1 MEGSTMKAM
10 FRRFMLA
17 VLMLFSINVCQAKMY
32 GVFYAANGEDLNCP
46 ENDVTDLAKLYRERG
61 GNVILIRGDGVTRNV
76 VLSSIRKQVTSCNQN
91 DIIMFAYSG
100 HGNNGFIACGSDGI
114 IKFSEIKHEMSLAK
128 AKRKVL
134 FIDACYSGSA
144 SNGGGLIQGNHDDSN
159 VLIFTASKS
168 NQMSSE
174 INGARNSVFYSALL
188 PGLEG
193 KADKNND
200 GKVSAKEIYNYVKA
214 HSLFQEP
221 TMIGKFDENM
231 TLATVRGEDNTEEP
245 NCNTPSSS
253 AASVLGESVANVVNN
268 AITSALTDDTSPT
281 SISTDNKKDNNNF
294 MGVTILSF
302 SWLSFV
308 IGIIA
313 TIFGIWL
320 VFKVIQLI
328 LRFINWVCG
337 NVL

>member
-1 MEGSTMKAM
+1 M
-10 FRRFMLA
+10 FKVFMLA
-17 VLMLFSINVCQAKMY
+17 LLMLFDVSVCQAKMY
-32 GVFYAANGEDLNCP
+32 GVFYATNGDDLSCP
-46 ENDVTDLAKLYRERG
+46 ENDVTDLAELYRERG
-61 GNVILIRGDGVTRNV
+61 GNVILIRGDGVTRNA
-76 VLSSIRKQVTSCNQN
+76 VLSSIRRQVKACSQD

-100 HGNNGFIACGSDGI
+100 HGNNGFIACGSNEI
-114 IKFSEIKHEMSLAK
+114 IKFSEIKHEISIAK

-174 INGARNSVFYSALL
+174 AQGARNSVFYSALL
-188 PGLEG
+188 PGLKG

-200 GKVSAKEIYNYVKA
+200 GKVSAKEIYEYVKA
-214 HSLFQEP
+214 HSMFQDP

-231 TLATVRGEDNTEEP
+231 TLATVRDNDVAKDESNNDIADNIIATITEV
-245 NCNTPSSS
+245 TT
-253 AASVLGESVANVVNN
+253 N
-268 AITSALTDDTSPT
+268 A
-281 SISTDNKKDNNNF
+281 ISTDVGGSSTASVSTDNNKKEENNF
-294 MGVTILSF
+294 MGTTFLTF
-302 SWLSFV
+302 SWLSFA

-313 TIFGIWL
+313 TVFAIWL
-320 VFKVIQLI
+320 VFKIVSLI

>member
-1 MEGSTMKAM
+1 MEDSTMKAM
-10 FRRFMLA
+10 FKCFMLA
-17 VLMLFSINVCQAKMY
+17 VLMLFSIDVCQAKMY
-32 GVFYAANGEDLNCP
+32 GVFYATNGKDLNCP

-61 GNVILIRGDGVTRNV
+61 GNVILIRGDGVTRKV
-76 VLSSIRKQVTSCNQN
+76 VLSSIRKQVSYCNQN

-100 HGNNGFIACGSDGI
+100 HGNNGFIECGSNEI

-144 SNGGGLIQGNHDDSN
+144 SDGGGLIQGNNDDSN

-174 INGARNSVFYSALL
+174 INGDRNSVFYSALL

-231 TLATVRGEDNTEEP
+231 TLATVRGEVNLEER
-245 NCNTPSSS
+245 NDHTPSSS
-253 AASVLGESVANVVNN
+253 TASALVENVANVVDN
-268 AITSALTDDTSPT
+268 AITSALIEESPT
-281 SISTDNKKDNNNF
+281 NSISTNNKKEDNNF
-294 MGVTILSF
+294 MGISILTF